1 MVVIGDA
8 EFLSDFVARA
18 LGTDEGGFFAE
29 NLAYVQ
35 NLIDWATLDNDMIE
49 IRSRAAT
56 VRRLP
61 ALEDRERASIELANY
76 LAAVAMLAAV
86 ALWSV
91 WRRKNAPP
99 LIAGTNEAGR
109 TER

>member
-1 MVVIGDA
+1 MIVIGNA

-18 LGTDEGGFFAE
+18 LGTDEGGFFSE

-76 LAAVAMLAAV
+76 LTAAAILIAVAV
-86 ALWSV
+86 WSV
-91 WRRKNAPP
+91 WRRRNAPP
-99 LIAGTNEAGR
+99 LIATDGEAGR
-109 TER
+109 AGR